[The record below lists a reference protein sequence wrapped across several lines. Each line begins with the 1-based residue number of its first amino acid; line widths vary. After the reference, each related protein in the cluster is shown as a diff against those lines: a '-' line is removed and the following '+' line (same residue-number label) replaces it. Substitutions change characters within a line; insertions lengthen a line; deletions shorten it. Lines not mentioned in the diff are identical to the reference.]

1 MARKKS
7 ERVTIR
13 LSSKENTV
21 VKQIQMNGEFE
32 DISTTIRFCI
42 NFTNTILRVL
52 PESIALSFLETEN
65 QDEEIPTDV
74 GNI

>member
-7 ERVTIR
+7 ERVTVR
-13 LSSKENTV
+13 LSSKDVQVLTAMR
-21 VKQIQMNGEFE
+21 KSGDFE
-32 DISTTIRFCI
+32 DLSTTIRFCI
-42 NFTNTILRVL
+42 NLSNTILKTV

>member
-21 VKQIQMNGEFE
+21 LSAIQKSGDFE
-32 DISTTIRFCI
+32 DKSTTIRWCI
-42 NFTNTILRVL
+42 SFTNTLLKKI
-52 PESIALSFLETEN
+52 PESIALSFLETE
-65 QDEEIPTDV
+65 DKK
-74 GNI
+74 